1 MPLCP
6 SCGFSVAEGSRYC
19 SSCGNALESGSLA
32 ATITS
37 APHSVSSSS
46 EDGEGIFH
54 GGALVAGRY
63 RILSLAGRGG
73 MGEVYRAFDNKLEQ
87 PVALKFLPNALAR
100 DGAAL
105 ARFHTE
111 VRIAR
116 QVSHPNVCRVY
127 DIGEWDGMPFLSME
141 YVDGEDLASLLRRI
155 GRLPPDKAVE
165 IARRLCAALAAAHE
179 KGVLHR
185 DLKPGNIMIN
195 GRGQVLVTDF
205 GLAAIASQVTGPE
218 ARHGTPA
225 YMAPEQ
231 LAGREVSVRSDIYAL
246 GLVLYEMC
254 TGRRAFDAQSRE
266 ELLRLEEH
274 SAPAGPSTLVRD
286 LDPAVERV
294 ILRCLE
300 PDPARR
306 PASAL
311 SVAAAL
317 PGGDP
322 LAVALAAGETPSPEM
337 VAASREEANVS
348 VRLAV
353 VLLILAVVGAAAAA
367 VLHGKSDFVGQVPVD
382 KPPDVLADHAHTIL
396 RSLGYTQSW
405 VDAAIGFHHS
415 AEYPHWAERYDPS
428 PDRWARLA
436 THQPAVLHFWYRTSP
451 DYMQPSV
458 SFGGPTIELSPSR
471 TVSANNPPVDHPG
484 MVLLETDPLGRLI
497 LLHVVPPEIVDPA
510 APAPHADW
518 SALFTASGLD
528 PAAFSPAPP
537 KWTPPVAFDER
548 TAWLGAYPGQ
558 KPGSLRLEAA
568 AWHGK
573 PVFFRIIGPW
583 TQPSSGFTSIRSMEL
598 LWAFMFAITMIGG
611 AILARRNSLAGR
623 GDRRGAFRLGAAVF
637 VIWMLLWLVGSNH
650 TPNMGEL
657 QSLLTG
663 ASASLLWAG
672 VLWVLYI
679 ALEPYVRRRWPQA
692 IVGWSRLLAG
702 RFRDPVVGGE
712 VLAGT
717 VAGCAI
723 AILHECRQLVRAA
736 LGAPPRFATEDFI
749 LSGPRAVTSAF
760 LAFAAIAI
768 ITALM
773 ILFLVF
779 LFRLISRSEWGAAAL
794 YAVVG
799 VVMENAGITHA
810 AAGVV
815 FSAVS
820 SLLIVFIL
828 FRYGLIAL
836 AVAFFANEL
845 LSGFPL
851 TLDFSQWYAGTSL
864 LALLC
869 VLALAVF
876 GFCEAL
882 AGRPLLRE
890 EVFAR

>member
-6 SCGFSVAEGSRYC
+6 SCGFSMAEGSRYC
-19 SSCGNALESGSLA
+19 ASCGNPLESGSLA

-100 DGAAL
+100 HVAAL

-294 ILRCLE
+294 ILRCLD

-306 PASAL
+306 PGSAL

-322 LAVALAAGETPSPEM
+322 LAAALAAGETPSPEM
-337 VAASREEANVS
+337 VAASGESANVS

-353 VLLILAVVGAAAAA
+353 VLLILAVVGAVAAA
-367 VLHGKSDFVGQVPVD
+367 VLHGKSDLVGQVPMD
-382 KPPDVLADHAHTIL
+382 KPPDVLADRAHTIL
-396 RSLGYTQSW
+396 RNLGYTHSW
-405 VDAAIGFHHS
+405 VDAGIGFHHS
-415 AEYPHWAERYDPS
+415 TEYLNWAERNDPS

-436 THQPAVLHFWYRTSP
+436 THQPAVLHFWYRQSP
-451 DYMQPSV
+451 EYMQPSV
-458 SFGGPTIELSPSR
+458 GFGGATIELSPSR
-471 TVSANNPPVDHPG
+471 TVSASNPPVDHPG

-497 LLHVVPPEIVDPA
+497 LLHVVPPEIADA
-510 APAPHADW
+510 ATQSPHADW
-518 SALFTASGLD
+518 NRLFSAAGLD
-528 PAAFSPAPP
+528 AAAFSPAPP
-537 KWTPPVAFDER
+537 KWTPPDAFDER
-548 TAWLGAYPGQ
+548 AAWVGAYPGQ
-558 KPGSLRLEAA
+558 NPGSLRLEAA
-568 AWHGK
+568 AWRGR
-573 PVFFRIIGPW
+573 PTSFRIIGPW
-583 TQPSSGFTSIRSMEL
+583 TQPSSGSPNIRTADL
-598 LWAFMFAITMIGG
+598 VWAFMLALTMIGA

-623 GDRRGAFRLGAAVF
+623 GDRRGAFRLGASVF

-650 TPNMGEL
+650 TPNIGEL

-663 ASASLLWAG
+663 TSASLLWAG

-692 IVGWSRLLAG
+692 IVGWSRLLGG

-712 VLAGT
+712 ILAGT
-717 VAGCAI
+717 VAGIAI
-723 AILHECRQLVRAA
+723 ALLYDCRQLARGT
-736 LGAPPRFATEDFI
+736 LGAPPRFETYDYI
-749 LSGPRAVTSAF
+749 LSGPRGATSSF
-760 LAFAAIAI
+760 LALSAIAI
-768 ITALM
+768 ITSLVM
-773 ILFLVF
+773 LFLVF
-779 LFRLISRSEWGAAAL
+779 LFRLITRSEWGAAAL
-794 YAVVG
+794 YAVLG
-799 VVMENAGITHA
+799 VALENIGVTHA

-815 FSAVS
+815 FSMAS
-820 SLLIVFIL
+820 GLLIVFIL
-828 FRYGLIAL
+828 FRYGLVAL
-836 AVAFFANEL
+836 TVAFFVNEL

-876 GFCEAL
+876 GFREAL